1 MSSFLKI
8 ISFLIDIYKEYKEK
22 EKKKKEDEKIKK
34 ALLEKDSNAINNI
47 LF

>member
-1 MSSFLKI
+1 MTSFLEI
-8 ISFLIDIYKEYKEK
+8 ISFLIDIYKEYEEK

-34 ALLEKDSNAINNI
+34 ALSSKDDNALNDS

>member
-34 ALLEKDSNAINNI
+34 ALSSKDSNALNDS

>member
-8 ISFLIDIYKEYKEK
+8 ISFIIDIYREYKEK

-34 ALLEKDSNAINNI
+34 ALLEKDSNALNSS

>member
-1 MSSFLKI
+1 MNSFLKI
-8 ISFLIDIYKEYKEK
+8 ISFLIDTYKEYKEK

-34 ALLEKDSNAINNI
+34 ALLEKNSNALNDS